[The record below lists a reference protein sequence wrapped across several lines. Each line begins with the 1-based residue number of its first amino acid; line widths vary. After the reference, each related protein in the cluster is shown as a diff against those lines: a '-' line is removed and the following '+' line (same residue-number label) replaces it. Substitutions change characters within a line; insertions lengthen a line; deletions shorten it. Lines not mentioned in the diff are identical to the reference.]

1 LFYVFINSLTDNVET
16 FASGIW
22 ASALSVSV
30 ITFRFWPTLSP
41 LYEHATIVAE
51 CQEAFYQ
58 VLMLFGSTANQKGM
72 MKFPRGSKKR
82 KLAAQILARPGKGVL
97 YDFSLDD

>member
-1 LFYVFINSLTDNVET
+1 
-16 FASGIW
+16 
-22 ASALSVSV
+22 
-30 ITFRFWPTLSP
+30 
-41 LYEHATIVAE
+41 
-51 CQEAFYQ
+51 
-58 VLMLFGSTANQKGM
+58 MLFGSTANQKGM